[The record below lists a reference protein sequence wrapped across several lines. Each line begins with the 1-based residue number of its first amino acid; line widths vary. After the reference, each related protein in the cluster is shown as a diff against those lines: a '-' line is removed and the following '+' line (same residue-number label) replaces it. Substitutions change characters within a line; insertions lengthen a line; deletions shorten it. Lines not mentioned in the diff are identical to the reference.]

1 MLEEI
6 KKAEKYIF
14 LEYFII
20 EEGEMWNTISDLLEE
35 KVKKGVEVRV
45 MYDGMCSIAMLP
57 YNYPEYL
64 KTKGI
69 KCKMFS
75 PIRPALS
82 THQNISH
89 RW

>member
-20 EEGEMWNTISDLLEE
+20 EEGEMWNTISDLLKE

-45 MYDGMCSIAMLP
+45 MYDGM
-57 YNYPEYL
+57 
-64 KTKGI
+64 
-69 KCKMFS
+69 
-75 PIRPALS
+75 
-82 THQNISH
+82 
-89 RW
+89 